1 MKRLLLAFIIICFI
15 QQFAIAQADSEKT
28 AKENAPEIKEVIVK
42 DDLSERLTQ
51 TLADY
56 SRQEFADYLNQKPES
71 TKVLN
76 YSTDEMKSDLENDLD
91 IDIDEGEELEKKAE
105 KVKHKYEVQFNY
117 STEALTGDYGT
128 WRIASFYFHR
138 RSEDKKIIWGQYR
151 VSERRSFRDREFIA
165 GIYKPLNKKWA
176 FTAEGMYSPT
186 RNFVGGFSTMV
197 EVERI
202 FKGGWVGHLGARYT
216 SYTTVKAT
224 TSYALV
230 EKYWGNNRL
239 ANTLYVTKLSNA
251 GTAPSYRLQYNR
263 YYGERVNSFGAAVSF
278 GREHENI
285 GPPIGIFRA
294 NTWTVSGSF
303 RHWVT
308 ENFGISADV
317 VVHRQGDLY
326 YRRGLNVG
334 ARYRF

>member
-1 MKRLLLAFIIICFI
+1 MKRVLLTIVILCFT
-15 QQFAIAQADSEKT
+15 QQFANAQKETGET
-28 AKENAPEIKEVIVK
+28 AKEPVPEAKELILRNNFS
-42 DDLSERLTQ
+42 DRLTQ
-51 TLADY
+51 TLAVQP
-56 SRQEFADYLNQKPES
+56 RKEFSDYLNQRSEF
-71 TKVLN
+71 TKF
-76 YSTDEMKSDLENDLD
+76 SDDSKDETKSDLDS
-91 IDIDEGEELEKKAE
+91 EKNAE

-117 STEALTGDYGT
+117 STEALTGNYGI
-128 WRIASFYFHR
+128 WRIASLYFQR
-138 RSEDKKIIWGQYR
+138 KSADKKIIWGQYR

-186 RNFVGGFSTMV
+186 KNFVGGFSTMG
-197 EVERI
+197 EVERV

-216 SYTTVKAT
+216 SYTSVKAT

-239 ANTLYVTKLSNA
+239 ANTLYVTNLSNA

-294 NTWTVSGSF
+294 NTWSVSGSV

-308 ENFGISADV
+308 ENFGISADA

-326 YRRGLNVG
+326 YRRGLNFG